1 MMLSISTTK
10 FLIAELAVADYN
22 FHRWTSK
29 PTEYYSVNSKPTCK
43 PPELHTIMK
52 KCNGTGMVLKI
63 CETKNNVWKRHILS
77 IQNSIDNH
85 IKTTRIKPNFASLN
99 SKQSFINGVN
109 KPFMGLFLFCDTYM
123 IPILIVPQILMSTK
137 QKCHRYYL
145 LSHFFLFSKIIQII

>member
-99 SKQSFINGVN
+99 RKKIAGSQKNQGF
-109 KPFMGLFLFCDTYM
+109 PFSVLAKCLQFLKT
-123 IPILIVPQILMSTK
+123 IRQILNK
-137 QKCHRYYL
+137 E
-145 LSHFFLFSKIIQII
+145 FKILHYDRNVWRGFIFT